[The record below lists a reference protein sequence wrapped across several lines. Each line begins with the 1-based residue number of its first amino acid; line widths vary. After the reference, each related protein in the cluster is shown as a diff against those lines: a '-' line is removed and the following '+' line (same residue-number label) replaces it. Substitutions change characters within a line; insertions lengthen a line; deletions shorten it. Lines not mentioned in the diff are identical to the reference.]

1 MSERFDIP
9 GVSIVQRVD
18 LQASQVGYLKNT
30 ESVYMGDWLEST
42 GNLVTGIGTN
52 MVEIINYSDADGE
65 TKVAG
70 FSRIEHPAVETEMV
84 KTFIGKIREIT
95 LNLKGMLWKKNV
107 SPSTAL
113 GYLEGF
119 APHPTGI
126 QPLASNKYEIGK
138 TLMPIPA
145 EKWGLVYVDLINQKV
160 TA

>member
-1 MSERFDIP
+1 MSTDIP

-18 LQASQVGYLKNT
+18 LQASQVGYLKTT
-30 ESVYMGDWLEST
+30 ESVSMGDWLEHT
-42 GNLVTGIGTN
+42 GSLVTGIGTN
-52 MVEIINYSDADGE
+52 MVEIVKYTDTDGE

-70 FSRIEHPAVETEMV
+70 FSRIEQSAVETEMV

-95 LNLKGMLWKKNV
+95 LNLKGMLFKKNV
-107 SPSTAL
+107 SADTDL

-126 QPLASNKYEIGK
+126 QPLDTNKYEIGK
-138 TLMPIPA
+138 ALMPIPHG
-145 EKWGLVYVDLINQKV
+145 KWGLVYVDLINQRV

>member
-18 LQASQVGYLKNT
+18 LQASQVGYLKTT

-42 GNLVTGIGTN
+42 GNMITGIGTN
-52 MVEIINYSDADGE
+52 MIEIINYSDTSGE
-65 TKVAG
+65 TQVAG
-70 FSRIEHPAVETEMV
+70 FSRIEQSAVQTEMV
-84 KTFIGKIREIT
+84 KTFIDKIREIT

-107 SPSTAL
+107 SPDTDLA
-113 GYLEGF
+113 YMEGF

-126 QPLASNKYEIGK
+126 QPLDTGKYNIGK

-145 EKWGLVYVDLINQKV
+145 EKWGLVYVDLLNQTV
-160 TA
+160 SS